1 MHKNY
6 TTFSTD
12 EFASYG
18 MGNVLSSLQ
27 PQGRLEEEGHSGLV
41 QEHTQEQNPQPEQYE
56 NVKTLKEELNTST
69 LSDSSD
75 ETKLGEDTGLA
86 EQRSWIDLGYVPPRK
101 EVECEGL
108 AVLDP
113 ENYDGFKDL
122 DVNMARLHFQ
132 HELPPDYR
140 IVERIGHGA
149 FGCCF
154 LVEKQTDLLRLDKR
168 HVVLKVV
175 HGMFQ
180 PRRPV
185 IFYKSCSLYTIMI
198 SFKAVPLILEN
209 LKFIVGMLKYLHTKH
224 EEVHGDLNPG
234 NMMYFF
240 REISRASWSED
251 RIRWGSTLE
260 REKRWPQAIQIHAL
274 HDFLDYWFPM
284 EDEIIACIIDA
295 DMGGKIGEAKIVVN
309 HQHHDPRNATWQ
321 ISDDLIGLMNWI
333 VIKTGYKMRTHATRG
348 IEYDLS
354 FKSLKNLHSRIIK
367 LYRNLSNEYIFY
379 SNEWT
384 VSAPVEPFTLKL
396 TPGKC
401 YLDELLKGKFLH
413 FESFKGSYSF
423 ASSTDTVTSCV
434 KLEFLEVMQAVP
446 VKLEDLVHVFSTI
459 ASGKRKYRATLNT
472 ALNLLT
478 SPNLHGGAVF
488 VIVDKEHK
496 NDLQLLSL
504 DNDCLNNLCQIKAN
518 RANTPFFP
526 HLLHAFCTP
535 NTSDRWEQSL
545 LEDLAAN
552 SGDSSLKT
560 LPEFAAL
567 KMQPK
572 DGAFVLSHSGTVLA
586 AAAQLKFL
594 PQHYQ
599 LCKADG
605 KRFGTRHAAA
615 LATAEWMRLKHVDG
629 IVFVRSEAGEVQIM
643 LPHGQTLSEQ
653 QEYPWVTE
661 DGQKLPQVL
670 CIEDK
675 KKNKSKFQ
683 LNLLHFCQK

>member
-1 MHKNY
+1 
-6 TTFSTD
+6 
-12 EFASYG
+12 
-18 MGNVLSSLQ
+18 MGNLLSKRSKEYSLQ
-27 PQGRLEEEGHSGLV
+27 PQGRLEEEGHSLYSRLL
-41 QEHTQEQNPQPEQYE
+41 QEHTQEQNPQPDLVEKQELQEEQYE
-56 NVKTLKEELNTST
+56 NVKDLKEELNTST
-69 LSDSSD
+69 SDSSDSSD
-75 ETKLGEDTGLA
+75 ERKHREDTGLA
-86 EQRSWIDLGYVPPRK
+86 EKKSWIDLGYVPPNR
-101 EVECEGL
+101 EVESEGL
-108 AVLDP
+108 AILDP
-113 ENYDGFKDL
+113 ENYNGFKDL

-132 HELPPDYR
+132 HELPPEYR

-154 LVEKQTDLLRLDKR
+154 LVEKQTELLPYAHNG

-175 HGMFQ
+175 RGMFQ

-198 SFKAVPLILEN
+198 SFKAKPLVLEN
-209 LKFIVGMLKYLHTKH
+209 LEFIVGMLKYLHTEH
-224 EEVHGDLNPG
+224 EEVRGDLNPS
-234 NMMYFF
+234 NMMYFC
-240 REISRASWSED
+240 RDISRKMWSEA
-251 RIRWGSTLE
+251 RRFYTSE
-260 REKRWPQAIQIHAL
+260 QVKKWPDAIQIHAL
-274 HDFLDYWFPM
+274 YDFLDHWFPM
-284 EDEIIACIIDA
+284 EDEQISCIIDA
-295 DMGGKIGEAKIVVN
+295 DIGGKIGEAKIIVN
-309 HQHHDPRNATWQ
+309 HQHHDPCNATRQ
-321 ISDDLIGLMNWI
+321 ISDDLIGLINWI
-333 VIKTGYKMRTHATRG
+333 VIKTGHKMRSHATRG
-348 IEYDLS
+348 IEYEISLE
-354 FKSLKNLHSRIIK
+354 SLKDLHSHIIN
-367 LYRNLSNEYIFY
+367 LYRNLSNYFFFRY
-379 SNEWT
+379 LF
-384 VSAPVEPFTLKL
+384 APEEPFALKL

-401 YLDELLKGKFLH
+401 YLDELLKGKFLL
-413 FESFKGSYSF
+413 FESFKGSYSL
-423 ASSTDTVTSCV
+423 ASSTDKVTSCV
-434 KLEFLEVMQAVP
+434 RLEFLEVMQAVP
-446 VKLEDLVHVFSTI
+446 VKLKDLGHVFSMI
-459 ASGKRKYRATLNT
+459 ASGKEKYRATLNT

-478 SPNLHGGAVF
+478 SPNLQGGAVF

-545 LEDLAAN
+545 LEDLVAN

-560 LPEFAAL
+560 LPELAAL

-599 LCKADG
+599 LCKTDG
-605 KRFGTRHAAA
+605 KRYGTCHAAA

-675 KKNKSKFQ
+675 TKN
-683 LNLLHFCQK
+683 

>member
-1 MHKNY
+1 
-6 TTFSTD
+6 
-12 EFASYG
+12 
-18 MGNVLSSLQ
+18 MGNLLSNGSKDSLQ
-27 PQGRLEEEGHSGLV
+27 PQGSLEEEGHSRLL
-41 QEHTQEQNPQPEQYE
+41 QEHTQEQNPQPDLVEKQELYYEEEQYE
-56 NVKTLKEELNTST
+56 DVENLKEELNTST
-69 LSDSSD
+69 SDSSDSSD
-75 ETKLGEDTGLA
+75 ERKHIEDTGLA
-86 EQRSWIDLGYVPPRK
+86 EKKSWIDLGYVTPPK
-101 EVECEGL
+101 EVECESL
-108 AVLDP
+108 AILDA

-154 LVEKQTDLLRLDKR
+154 LVEKQTELLPRLDNR

-175 HGMFQ
+175 RGMFQ

-185 IFYKSCSLYTIMI
+185 LFYKSCSLYTIMI

-209 LKFIVGMLKYLHTKH
+209 LKFIIGMLKYLHTKH

-234 NMMYFF
+234 NMMYFW
-240 REISRASWSED
+240 RDLSRQMWSWD
-251 RIRWGSTLE
+251 RAVKKDFLE
-260 REKRWPQAIQIHAL
+260 TVKRYPRAIQIHAL
-274 HDFLDYWFPM
+274 HDFLAHWFAM
-284 EDEIIACIIDA
+284 EDERIDI
-295 DMGGKIGEAKIVVN
+295 GGKIGEAKIVVN
-309 HQHHDPRNATWQ
+309 HRHHDPRNATWQ

-333 VIKTGYKMRTHATRG
+333 VIKTGYKMRSHATRG
-348 IEYDLS
+348 IEYEISLESLKDLHLHIIELYRDLS
-354 FKSLKNLHSRIIK
+354 NK
-367 LYRNLSNEYIFY
+367 YIF
-379 SNEWT
+379 SCLR
-384 VSAPVEPFTLKL
+384 APEEPFSFKL

-413 FESFKGSYSF
+413 FESFKGSYSL
-423 ASSTDTVTSCV
+423 ASSTDIVTSCV

-446 VKLEDLVHVFSTI
+446 VKLEDLGHVFSMI
-459 ASGKRKYRATLNT
+459 ASGKEKYCATLNT

-478 SPNLHGGAVF
+478 SPNLHGGAMF

-504 DNDCLNNLCQIKAN
+504 DNDCLHKLCQIKAK

-560 LPEFAAL
+560 LPELAAL

-605 KRFGTRHAAA
+605 KCFGTRHAAA

-643 LPHGQTLSEQ
+643 LPHGQTYLSEQ

-675 KKNKSKFQ
+675 KKN
-683 LNLLHFCQK
+683 

>member
-1 MHKNY
+1 
-6 TTFSTD
+6 
-12 EFASYG
+12 
-18 MGNVLSSLQ
+18 MGNLLSKGSKGSLQ
-27 PQGRLEEEGHSGLV
+27 PQGRLEEEGQSRLL
-41 QEHTQEQNPQPEQYE
+41 QEHKQGQNPQPDLVEKQELQEEQYE
-56 NVKTLKEELNTST
+56 NVEDLKEELNTST
-69 LSDSSD
+69 SDSPDSSE
-75 ETKLGEDTGLA
+75 ETKHREDTGLA
-86 EQRSWIDLGYVPPRK
+86 EKKSWIDLGYVKPPR
-101 EVECEGL
+101 EVESESL
-108 AVLDP
+108 AILDP

-154 LVEKQTDLLRLDKR
+154 LVEKQTELLPCTDNR

-185 IFYKSCSLYTIMI
+185 IFYKTCSLYTIMI

-234 NMMYFF
+234 NMMYFI
-240 REISRASWSED
+240 RDVSRDWWFQYRFFFLRGD
-251 RIRWGSTLE
+251 KIKCLE
-260 REKRWPQAIQIHAL
+260 EAKEWPQAIQIHAL
-274 HDFLDYWFPM
+274 HDFLDHWFPM
-284 EDEIIACIIDA
+284 EDEQIACIIDA

-321 ISDDLIGLMNWI
+321 ISDDLIGLINWI
-333 VIKTGYKMRTHATRG
+333 IIKTGYKMRSHATRG
-348 IEYDLS
+348 IEYEVSLE
-354 FKSLKNLHSRIIK
+354 SLKDLHSHIIN
-367 LYRNLSNEYIFY
+367 LYRNLNNYFFFRFLF
-379 SNEWT
+379 
-384 VSAPVEPFTLKL
+384 APEEPFALKL

-401 YLDELLKGKFLH
+401 YLDELLKGKFLL
-413 FESFKGSYSF
+413 FESFKGSYSL
-423 ASSTDTVTSCV
+423 ASSTDKVTSCV
-434 KLEFLEVMQAVP
+434 RLEFLEVMQAVP
-446 VKLEDLVHVFSTI
+446 VKLEDLGHVFSMI
-459 ASGKRKYRATLNT
+459 ASGKEKYRATLNT

-504 DNDCLNNLCQIKAN
+504 DNDCLHQLCQKKAN

-560 LPEFAAL
+560 LPELAAL

-586 AAAQLKFL
+586 AAVQLKFL

-629 IVFVRSEAGEVQIM
+629 IVFVRSEEGEVQIM

-661 DGQKLPQVL
+661 DDQKLPQVL

-675 KKNKSKFQ
+675 KKN
-683 LNLLHFCQK
+683 

>member
-1 MHKNY
+1 
-6 TTFSTD
+6 
-12 EFASYG
+12 
-18 MGNVLSSLQ
+18 MGNLLSKGSKDSLQ
-27 PQGRLEEEGHSGLV
+27 PQGWLEEEGYSRLL
-41 QEHTQEQNPQPEQYE
+41 QEHTQVQNPQPDLVEKQELQEEQYE
-56 NVKTLKEELNTST
+56 NVEDLKEELNTST
-69 LSDSSD
+69 SDSSDSSD
-75 ETKLGEDTGLA
+75 ERKHREDTGLT
-86 EQRSWIDLGYVPPRK
+86 EKKSWIDLGYVNPAR
-101 EVECEGL
+101 EVESESL
-108 AVLDP
+108 AILDL

-132 HELPPDYR
+132 HELPTDYR

-154 LVEKQTDLLRLDKR
+154 LVEKQTELLPCTDNR

-234 NMMYFF
+234 NMMYFWKDM
-240 REISRASWSED
+240 SRHTWSWD
-251 RIRWGSTLE
+251 RAVRKDFLKKI
-260 REKRWPQAIQIHAL
+260 KRYSQAIRIHVL
-274 HDFLDYWFPM
+274 YDFLDHWFPM
-284 EDEIIACIIDA
+284 EDEKIACIIDA

-321 ISDDLIGLMNWI
+321 ISDDLIGLINWI
-333 VIKTGYKMRTHATRG
+333 VIKTGYKMRSHATRG
-348 IEYDLS
+348 IEYDISLE
-354 FKSLKNLHSRIIK
+354 SLKDLHSHIIE
-367 LYRNLSNEYIFY
+367 LYRHLSNEYIFGY
-379 SNEWT
+379 IQ
-384 VSAPVEPFTLKL
+384 APRQPFELKL

-413 FESFKGSYSF
+413 FESFKGSYSL
-423 ASSTDTVTSCV
+423 ASSTDKVTSCV
-434 KLEFLEVMQAVP
+434 KLEFLEVMKAVP
-446 VKLEDLVHVFSTI
+446 VKLEDLGKVFSTI
-459 ASGKRKYRATLNT
+459 ASGKEKYRTTLNT

-504 DNDCLNNLCQIKAN
+504 DNDCLTNLCQIKAN

-675 KKNKSKFQ
+675 KKN
-683 LNLLHFCQK
+683 

>member
-1 MHKNY
+1 
-6 TTFSTD
+6 
-12 EFASYG
+12 
-18 MGNVLSSLQ
+18 MGNLLSKGSKGSLQ
-27 PQGRLEEEGHSGLV
+27 PQGRLEEEGQSRLL
-41 QEHTQEQNPQPEQYE
+41 QEHKQGQNPQPDLVEKQELQEEQYE
-56 NVKTLKEELNTST
+56 NVEDLKEELNAST
-69 LSDSSD
+69 SDSPDSS
-75 ETKLGEDTGLA
+75 EERKHREDTGLA
-86 EQRSWIDLGYVPPRK
+86 EKKSWIDLGYVEPPR
-101 EVECEGL
+101 EVESESL
-108 AVLDP
+108 AILDP

-154 LVEKQTDLLRLDKR
+154 LVEKQTELLPCTDNR

-185 IFYKSCSLYTIMI
+185 IFYKTCSLYTIMI

-234 NMMYFF
+234 NMMYFI
-240 REISRASWSED
+240 RDVSRDWCLKYRRFVLRGD
-251 RIRWGSTLE
+251 KNKCLE
-260 REKRWPQAIQIHAL
+260 EAKEWPQAIQIHAL
-274 HDFLDYWFPM
+274 YDFLDHWFPM
-284 EDEIIACIIDA
+284 EDEQIACIIDA
-295 DMGGKIGEAKIVVN
+295 DIGGKIGEAKIVVN

-321 ISDDLIGLMNWI
+321 ISDDLIGLVNWI
-333 VIKTGYKMRTHATRG
+333 VIKTGYKMRSHATRG
-348 IEYDLS
+348 IEYEISLE
-354 FKSLKNLHSRIIK
+354 SLKDLHSHIIN
-367 LYRNLSNEYIFY
+367 LYRNLSNYFFFRY
-379 SNEWT
+379 LF
-384 VSAPVEPFTLKL
+384 APEEPFELKL

-401 YLDELLKGKFLH
+401 YLDELLKGKFLL
-413 FESFKGSYSF
+413 FESFKGSYSL
-423 ASSTDTVTSCV
+423 ASSTDKVTSCV

-446 VKLEDLVHVFSTI
+446 VKLEDLGHVFSVI
-459 ASGKRKYRATLNT
+459 ASGKEKYCATLNT

-504 DNDCLNNLCQIKAN
+504 DNDCLHKLCQIKAN

-586 AAAQLKFL
+586 AAVQLKFL

-629 IVFVRSEAGEVQIM
+629 IVFVRSEEGEVQIM

-675 KKNKSKFQ
+675 KKN
-683 LNLLHFCQK
+683 

>member
-1 MHKNY
+1 
-6 TTFSTD
+6 
-12 EFASYG
+12 
-18 MGNVLSSLQ
+18 MGNLLSKGSKGSLQ
-27 PQGRLEEEGHSGLV
+27 PQGRLEEEGQSRLL
-41 QEHTQEQNPQPEQYE
+41 QEHKQEQNPQPDLVEKQELQDQEEQYE
-56 NVKTLKEELNTST
+56 NVKDLKEELNTST
-69 LSDSSD
+69 SDSPDSS
-75 ETKLGEDTGLA
+75 EERKHREDTGLA
-86 EQRSWIDLGYVPPRK
+86 EKKSWIDLGYVKPPR
-101 EVECEGL
+101 EVESESL
-108 AVLDP
+108 AILDP

-154 LVEKQTDLLRLDKR
+154 LVEKQTELLPCTDNR

-209 LKFIVGMLKYLHTKH
+209 LKFIVGMLKYLHTRH

-234 NMMYFF
+234 NMMYFV
-240 REISRASWSED
+240 REISRKWWLNYRGYD
-251 RIRWGSTLE
+251 IRVLDDNYWLE
-260 REKRWPQAIQIHAL
+260 RAKKWPQAIQVHAL
-274 HDFLDYWFPM
+274 HDFLAHWFAM
-284 EDEIIACIIDA
+284 EDEQIACIIDA
-295 DMGGKIGEAKIVVN
+295 DIGGKIGEAKIVVN

-333 VIKTGYKMRTHATRG
+333 VIKTGYKMRSHATRG
-348 IEYDLS
+348 IEYEISLESLKDLHLHIIELYRDLS
-354 FKSLKNLHSRIIK
+354 KK
-367 LYRNLSNEYIFY
+367 YIFSY
-379 SNEWT
+379 LRATE
-384 VSAPVEPFTLKL
+384 EPFSFKL

-413 FESFKGSYSF
+413 FESFKGSYSL
-423 ASSTDTVTSCV
+423 ASSTDKVTSCV

-446 VKLEDLVHVFSTI
+446 VKLEDLGHVFSMI
-459 ASGKRKYRATLNT
+459 ASGKEKYRATLNT

-488 VIVDKEHK
+488 VIADKGHK

-504 DNDCLNNLCQIKAN
+504 DNDCLHKLCQIKAN

-560 LPEFAAL
+560 LPELAAL

-586 AAAQLKFL
+586 AAVQLKFL

-629 IVFVRSEAGEVQIM
+629 IVFVRSEEGEVQIM

-675 KKNKSKFQ
+675 KKN
-683 LNLLHFCQK
+683 

>member
-1 MHKNY
+1 M
-6 TTFSTD
+6 
-12 EFASYG
+12 A
-18 MGNVLSSLQ
+18 
-27 PQGRLEEEGHSGLV
+27 
-41 QEHTQEQNPQPEQYE
+41 
-56 NVKTLKEELNTST
+56 
-69 LSDSSD
+69 
-75 ETKLGEDTGLA
+75 
-86 EQRSWIDLGYVPPRK
+86 I
-101 EVECEGL
+101 
-108 AVLDP
+108 LDA

-140 IVERIGHGA
+140 IVERLGHGA

-154 LVEKQTDLLRLDKR
+154 LVEKQTELLPSLDNR

-175 HGMFQ
+175 RGMFQ

-209 LKFIVGMLKYLHTKH
+209 LKFIIGMLKYLHTKH

-234 NMMYFF
+234 NMMYFW
-240 REISRASWSED
+240 RDMSRQMWSWD
-251 RIRWGSTLE
+251 RDVKKDFLE
-260 REKRWPQAIQIHAL
+260 TVKRYPQAIQIHAL
-274 HDFLDYWFPM
+274 FDFLAHWFAM
-284 EDEIIACIIDA
+284 EDEVIACIIDA
-295 DMGGKIGEAKIVVN
+295 DIGGKIGEAKTVVN

-333 VIKTGYKMRTHATRG
+333 VIKTGYKMRSHATRG
-348 IEYDLS
+348 IEYEISLESLKDLHLHIIELYRDLS
-354 FKSLKNLHSRIIK
+354 NK
-367 LYRNLSNEYIFY
+367 YIFSY
-379 SNEWT
+379 LI
-384 VSAPVEPFTLKL
+384 APEEPFSFKL

-413 FESFKGSYSF
+413 FESFKGSYSL
-423 ASSTDTVTSCV
+423 ASSTDIVTSCV

-446 VKLEDLVHVFSTI
+446 VKLEDLGHVFSMI
-459 ASGKRKYRATLNT
+459 ASGKEKYRASLNT

-478 SPNLHGGAVF
+478 SPNLHSGAMF
-488 VIVDKEHK
+488 VIVDKAHK

-504 DNDCLNNLCQIKAN
+504 DNDCLHKLCQIKAN
-518 RANTPFFP
+518 RVHNPFFP

-560 LPEFAAL
+560 LPELAAL

-605 KRFGTRHAAA
+605 ERFGTRHAAA
-615 LATAEWMRLKHVDG
+615 LATAEWMRLKHIDG

-643 LPHGQTLSEQ
+643 LPYGQTYLSER

-675 KKNKSKFQ
+675 KKN
-683 LNLLHFCQK
+683 

>member
-1 MHKNY
+1 
-6 TTFSTD
+6 
-12 EFASYG
+12 
-18 MGNVLSSLQ
+18 MGNVLSNLQ
-27 PQGRLEEEGHSGLV
+27 TQRGARRRRAHTGLL
-41 QEHTQEQNPQPEQYE
+41 QEHKQEQNPQSDLVEKRDQQEEQYE
-56 NVKTLKEELNTST
+56 TVKNLKEKLNTST
-69 LSDSSD
+69 SDSSD
-75 ETKLGEDTGLA
+75 ERKCREDTGLA
-86 EQRSWIDLGYVPPRK
+86 EQKSWIDLGYVPPRK

-108 AVLDP
+108 AILDP

-234 NMMYFF
+234 NMMYFY

-251 RIRWGSTLE
+251 RARWGSTLE
-260 REKRWPQAIQIHAL
+260 KEKRWPQAIQIHAL
-274 HDFLDYWFPM
+274 HDFVADWFPM
-284 EDEIIACIIDA
+284 EDEQIACIIDA

-333 VIKTGYKMRTHATRG
+333 VIKTGYKMRIHATRG
-348 IEYDLS
+348 IEYDIS
-354 FKSLKNLHSRIIK
+354 FTSLKNLHSHIIK
-367 LYRNLSNEYIFY
+367 LYRGLSNEYIFY
-379 SNEWT
+379 SELWT
-384 VSAPVEPFTLKL
+384 VSARVEPFTLKL

-413 FESFKGSYSF
+413 FESFKGSYSL
-423 ASSTDTVTSCV
+423 ASSTDIVTSCV
-434 KLEFLEVMQAVP
+434 KLEFLEVIQAVP
-446 VKLEDLVHVFSTI
+446 VKLEDLGHVFSTI
-459 ASGKRKYRATLNT
+459 ASGKQEYRTTLNT

-478 SPNLHGGAVF
+478 SPNLHGGAVI
-488 VIVDKEHK
+488 VIVDKEYK

-504 DNDCLNNLCQIKAN
+504 DNDCLHKLCQIKAN

-535 NTSDRWEQSL
+535 NKSDRWEQSL

-552 SGDSSLKT
+552 SGDSSLKK

-599 LCKADG
+599 LCKTDG

-629 IVFVRSEAGEVQIM
+629 IVFVRSEVGEVQIM

-683 LNLLHFCQK
+683 LNLLHFCRK

>member
-1 MHKNY
+1 
-6 TTFSTD
+6 
-12 EFASYG
+12 
-18 MGNVLSSLQ
+18 
-27 PQGRLEEEGHSGLV
+27 
-41 QEHTQEQNPQPEQYE
+41 
-56 NVKTLKEELNTST
+56 
-69 LSDSSD
+69 
-75 ETKLGEDTGLA
+75 
-86 EQRSWIDLGYVPPRK
+86 
-101 EVECEGL
+101 
-108 AVLDP
+108 
-113 ENYDGFKDL
+113 
-122 DVNMARLHFQ
+122 
-132 HELPPDYR
+132 
-140 IVERIGHGA
+140 
-149 FGCCF
+149 
-154 LVEKQTDLLRLDKR
+154 
-168 HVVLKVV
+168 
-175 HGMFQ
+175 
-180 PRRPV
+180 
-185 IFYKSCSLYTIMI
+185 
-198 SFKAVPLILEN
+198 
-209 LKFIVGMLKYLHTKH
+209 
-224 EEVHGDLNPG
+224 
-234 NMMYFF
+234 MMYFV
-240 REISRASWSED
+240 RDISRKWWLNY
-251 RIRWGSTLE
+251 RGYGIRVLDDNYWLE
-260 REKRWPQAIQIHAL
+260 RAKKWPQAIQVHAL
-274 HDFLDYWFPM
+274 HDFLAHWFAM
-284 EDEIIACIIDA
+284 EDEQIACIIDA
-295 DMGGKIGEAKIVVN
+295 DIGGKIGEAKIVVN

-321 ISDDLIGLMNWI
+321 ISDDLIGLINWI
-333 VIKTGYKMRTHATRG
+333 VIKTGYKMRSHATRG
-348 IEYDLS
+348 IEYDISLE
-354 FKSLKNLHSRIIK
+354 SLKDLHSHIIE
-367 LYRNLSNEYIFY
+367 LYRHLSNEYIFGY
-379 SNEWT
+379 IQ
-384 VSAPVEPFTLKL
+384 APRQPFELKL

-413 FESFKGSYSF
+413 FESFKGSYSL
-423 ASSTDTVTSCV
+423 ASSTDKVTSCV
-434 KLEFLEVMQAVP
+434 KLEFLEVMKAVP
-446 VKLEDLVHVFSTI
+446 VKLEDLGKVFSTI
-459 ASGKRKYRATLNT
+459 ASGKEKYRTTLNT

-504 DNDCLNNLCQIKAN
+504 DNDCLTNLCQIKAN

-643 LPHGQTLSEQ
+643 LPHGQTLSKQ

-670 CIEDK
+670 CIEEK
-675 KKNKSKFQ
+675 KKKKRKF
-683 LNLLHFCQK
+683 

>member
-1 MHKNY
+1 
-6 TTFSTD
+6 
-12 EFASYG
+12 
-18 MGNVLSSLQ
+18 MGNLLSKGSKGSLQ
-27 PQGRLEEEGHSGLV
+27 PQGRLEEEGQSRLL
-41 QEHTQEQNPQPEQYE
+41 QEHKQEQNPQPDLVEKQELQDQEEQYE
-56 NVKTLKEELNTST
+56 NVKDLKEELNTST
-69 LSDSSD
+69 SDSPDSS
-75 ETKLGEDTGLA
+75 EERKHREDTGLA
-86 EQRSWIDLGYVPPRK
+86 EKKSWIDLGYVKPPR
-101 EVECEGL
+101 EVESESL
-108 AVLDP
+108 AILDP

-154 LVEKQTDLLRLDKR
+154 LVEKQTELLPCTDNR

-185 IFYKSCSLYTIMI
+185 IFYKTCSLYTIMI

-234 NMMYFF
+234 NMMYFI
-240 REISRASWSED
+240 RDVSRDWWFEYRFFFLRGD
-251 RIRWGSTLE
+251 KIKCLE
-260 REKRWPQAIQIHAL
+260 EAKEWPQAIQIHAL
-274 HDFLDYWFPM
+274 HDFLDHWFPM
-284 EDEIIACIIDA
+284 QDEQIACIIDA

-321 ISDDLIGLMNWI
+321 ISDDFIGLINWI
-333 VIKTGYKMRTHATRG
+333 IIKTGYKMRSHATRG
-348 IEYDLS
+348 IEYEVSLE
-354 FKSLKNLHSRIIK
+354 SLKDLHSHIIN
-367 LYRNLSNEYIFY
+367 LYRNLNNYFFFRY
-379 SNEWT
+379 LF
-384 VSAPVEPFTLKL
+384 APEEPFALKL

-401 YLDELLKGKFLH
+401 YLDELLKGKFLL
-413 FESFKGSYSF
+413 FESFKGSYSL
-423 ASSTDTVTSCV
+423 ASSTDKVTSCV

-446 VKLEDLVHVFSTI
+446 VKLEDLGHVFSMI
-459 ASGKRKYRATLNT
+459 ASGKEKYRATLNT

-504 DNDCLNNLCQIKAN
+504 DNDCLLKLCQIKAN
-518 RANTPFFP
+518 RTNTPFFP
-526 HLLHAFCTP
+526 NLLHAFCTP

-560 LPEFAAL
+560 LPELAAL

-586 AAAQLKFL
+586 AAVQLKFL

-605 KRFGTRHAAA
+605 KHFGTRHAAA

-675 KKNKSKFQ
+675 KKN
-683 LNLLHFCQK
+683 

>member
-1 MHKNY
+1 
-6 TTFSTD
+6 
-12 EFASYG
+12 
-18 MGNVLSSLQ
+18 MGNLLSKGSKGSLQ
-27 PQGRLEEEGHSGLV
+27 PQGRLEEEGQSRLL
-41 QEHTQEQNPQPEQYE
+41 QEHKQEQNPQPDLVEKQELQDQEAQYE
-56 NVKTLKEELNTST
+56 NVKDLKEELNTST
-69 LSDSSD
+69 SDSPDSS
-75 ETKLGEDTGLA
+75 EERKHREDTGLA
-86 EQRSWIDLGYVPPRK
+86 EKKSWIDLGYVKPPR
-101 EVECEGL
+101 EVESESL
-108 AVLDP
+108 AILDP

-154 LVEKQTDLLRLDKR
+154 LVEKQTELLPCTDNR

-185 IFYKSCSLYTIMI
+185 IFYKTCSLYTIMI

-234 NMMYFF
+234 NMMYFI
-240 REISRASWSED
+240 RDVSRDWWFEYRFFFLRGD
-251 RIRWGSTLE
+251 KIKCLE
-260 REKRWPQAIQIHAL
+260 EAKEWPQAIQIHAL
-274 HDFLDYWFPM
+274 HDFLDHWFPM
-284 EDEIIACIIDA
+284 EDEQIACIIDA
-295 DMGGKIGEAKIVVN
+295 DLGGKIGEAKIVVN

-321 ISDDLIGLMNWI
+321 ISDDLIGLINWI
-333 VIKTGYKMRTHATRG
+333 IIKTGYKMRSHATRG
-348 IEYDLS
+348 IEYEVSLE
-354 FKSLKNLHSRIIK
+354 SLKDLHSHVIN
-367 LYRNLSNEYIFY
+367 LYRNLNNYFFFRY
-379 SNEWT
+379 LF
-384 VSAPVEPFTLKL
+384 APEEPFALKL

-401 YLDELLKGKFLH
+401 YLDELLKGKFLL
-413 FESFKGSYSF
+413 FESFKGSYSL
-423 ASSTDTVTSCV
+423 ASSTDKVTSCV

-446 VKLEDLVHVFSTI
+446 VKLEDLGHVFSMI
-459 ASGKRKYRATLNT
+459 ASGKEKYRATLNT

-504 DNDCLNNLCQIKAN
+504 DNDCLLKLCQIKAN
-518 RANTPFFP
+518 RTNTPFFP
-526 HLLHAFCTP
+526 NLLHAFCTP

-560 LPEFAAL
+560 LPELAAL

-586 AAAQLKFL
+586 AAVQLKFL

-605 KRFGTRHAAA
+605 KHFGTRHAAA

-675 KKNKSKFQ
+675 KKN
-683 LNLLHFCQK
+683 

>member
-1 MHKNY
+1 
-6 TTFSTD
+6 
-12 EFASYG
+12 
-18 MGNVLSSLQ
+18 MGNLLSKGSKGSLQ
-27 PQGRLEEEGHSGLV
+27 PQERLEEEGQSRLL
-41 QEHTQEQNPQPEQYE
+41 QEHKQEQNPQPDLVEKQELQDQEEQYE
-56 NVKTLKEELNTST
+56 NVKDLKEELNTST
-69 LSDSSD
+69 SDSPDSS
-75 ETKLGEDTGLA
+75 EERKHREDTGLA
-86 EQRSWIDLGYVPPRK
+86 EKKSWIDLGYVKPPR
-101 EVECEGL
+101 EVESESL
-108 AVLDP
+108 AILDP

-154 LVEKQTDLLRLDKR
+154 LVEKQTELLPCTDNR

-185 IFYKSCSLYTIMI
+185 IFYKTCSLYTIMI

-234 NMMYFF
+234 NTMYFI
-240 REISRASWSED
+240 RDVSRDWWFEYRFFFLRGD
-251 RIRWGSTLE
+251 KIKCLE
-260 REKRWPQAIQIHAL
+260 EAKEWPQAIQIHAL
-274 HDFLDYWFPM
+274 HDFLDHWFPM
-284 EDEIIACIIDA
+284 EDEQIACIIDA
-295 DMGGKIGEAKIVVN
+295 DLGGKIGEAKIVVN

-321 ISDDLIGLMNWI
+321 ISDDLIGLINWI
-333 VIKTGYKMRTHATRG
+333 IIKTGYKMRSHATRG
-348 IEYDLS
+348 IEYEVSLE
-354 FKSLKNLHSRIIK
+354 SLKDLHSHVIN
-367 LYRNLSNEYIFY
+367 LYRNLNNYFFFRY
-379 SNEWT
+379 LF
-384 VSAPVEPFTLKL
+384 APEEPFALKL

-401 YLDELLKGKFLH
+401 YLDELLKGKFLL
-413 FESFKGSYSF
+413 FESFKGSYSL
-423 ASSTDTVTSCV
+423 ASSTDKVTSCV

-446 VKLEDLVHVFSTI
+446 VKLEDLGHVFSMI
-459 ASGKRKYRATLNT
+459 ASGKEKYRATLNT

-504 DNDCLNNLCQIKAN
+504 DNDCLLKLCQIKAN
-518 RANTPFFP
+518 RTNTPFFP
-526 HLLHAFCTP
+526 NLLHAFCTP

-560 LPEFAAL
+560 LPELAAL

-586 AAAQLKFL
+586 AAVQLKFL

-605 KRFGTRHAAA
+605 KHFGTRHAAA

-675 KKNKSKFQ
+675 KKN
-683 LNLLHFCQK
+683 

>member
-1 MHKNY
+1 
-6 TTFSTD
+6 
-12 EFASYG
+12 
-18 MGNVLSSLQ
+18 MGILLSKGSKDTLQ
-27 PQGRLEEEGHSGLV
+27 PQGRLEEEGHGRLL
-41 QEHTQEQNPQPEQYE
+41 QEHQQEQNPQPDLVQKQELQEKQYE
-56 NVKTLKEELNTST
+56 KVDDLKEELNTST
-69 LSDSSD
+69 SDSPDSS
-75 ETKLGEDTGLA
+75 EERKHREDTGLA
-86 EQRSWIDLGYVPPRK
+86 EKKSWIDLGYVEPPR
-101 EVECEGL
+101 EVESESL
-108 AVLDP
+108 AILDP

-154 LVEKQTDLLRLDKR
+154 LVEKQTELLPCTDNR

-185 IFYKSCSLYTIMI
+185 IFYKTCSLYTIMI

-234 NMMYFF
+234 NMMYFI
-240 REISRASWSED
+240 RDVSRDWCLKYRRFVLRGD
-251 RIRWGSTLE
+251 KNKCLE
-260 REKRWPQAIQIHAL
+260 EAKEWPQAIQIHAL
-274 HDFLDYWFPM
+274 YDFLDHWFPM
-284 EDEIIACIIDA
+284 EDEQIACIIDA
-295 DMGGKIGEAKIVVN
+295 DIGGKIGEAKIVVN

-321 ISDDLIGLMNWI
+321 ISDDLIGLINWI
-333 VIKTGYKMRTHATRG
+333 IIKTGYKMRSHATRG
-348 IEYDLS
+348 IEYEVSLE
-354 FKSLKNLHSRIIK
+354 SLKDLHSHIIN
-367 LYRNLSNEYIFY
+367 LYRNLNNYFFFRY
-379 SNEWT
+379 LF
-384 VSAPVEPFTLKL
+384 APEEPFALKL

-401 YLDELLKGKFLH
+401 YLDELLKGKFLL
-413 FESFKGSYSF
+413 FESFKGSYSL
-423 ASSTDTVTSCV
+423 ASSTDKVTSCV
-434 KLEFLEVMQAVP
+434 RLEFLEVMQAVP
-446 VKLEDLVHVFSTI
+446 VKLEDLGHVFSMI
-459 ASGKRKYRATLNT
+459 ASGKEKYRATLNT

-504 DNDCLNNLCQIKAN
+504 DNDCLHQLCQKKAN

-526 HLLHAFCTP
+526 HLLNAFCTP

-586 AAAQLKFL
+586 AAVQLKFL

-599 LCKADG
+599 LCKTDG
-605 KRFGTRHAAA
+605 KRYGTRHAAA
-615 LATAEWMRLKHVDG
+615 LATAEWMRLKHVNG
-629 IVFVRSEAGEVQIM
+629 TVFVRSEAGGVQIM

-675 KKNKSKFQ
+675 KKN
-683 LNLLHFCQK
+683 

>member
-1 MHKNY
+1 
-6 TTFSTD
+6 
-12 EFASYG
+12 
-18 MGNVLSSLQ
+18 MGNLLSKGSKGSLQ
-27 PQGRLEEEGHSGLV
+27 PQGRLEEEGQSRLL
-41 QEHTQEQNPQPEQYE
+41 QEHKQEQNPQPDLVEKRELQDQEEQYE
-56 NVKTLKEELNTST
+56 NVKDLKEELNTST
-69 LSDSSD
+69 SDSPDSS
-75 ETKLGEDTGLA
+75 EERKHREDTGLA
-86 EQRSWIDLGYVPPRK
+86 EKKSWIDLGYVKPPR
-101 EVECEGL
+101 EVESESL
-108 AVLDP
+108 AILDP

-154 LVEKQTDLLRLDKR
+154 LVEKQTELLPCTDNR

-209 LKFIVGMLKYLHTKH
+209 LKFIVGMLKYLHTRH

-234 NMMYFF
+234 NMMYFV
-240 REISRASWSED
+240 REISRKWWLNYRGYD
-251 RIRWGSTLE
+251 IRVLDDNYWLE
-260 REKRWPQAIQIHAL
+260 RAKKWPQAIQVHAL
-274 HDFLDYWFPM
+274 HDFLAHWFAM
-284 EDEIIACIIDA
+284 KDEQIACIIDA
-295 DMGGKIGEAKIVVN
+295 DIGGKIGEAKIVVN

-333 VIKTGYKMRTHATRG
+333 VIKTGYKMRSHATRG
-348 IEYDLS
+348 IEYEISLESLKDLHLHIIELYRDLS
-354 FKSLKNLHSRIIK
+354 KK
-367 LYRNLSNEYIFY
+367 YIFSY
-379 SNEWT
+379 LRATE
-384 VSAPVEPFTLKL
+384 EPFSFKL

-413 FESFKGSYSF
+413 FESFKGSYSL
-423 ASSTDTVTSCV
+423 ASSTDKVTSCV

-446 VKLEDLVHVFSTI
+446 VKLEDLGHVFSMI
-459 ASGKRKYRATLNT
+459 ASGKEKYRATLNT

-504 DNDCLNNLCQIKAN
+504 DNDCLLKLCQIKAN
-518 RANTPFFP
+518 RTNTPFFP
-526 HLLHAFCTP
+526 NLLHAFCTP

-560 LPEFAAL
+560 LPELAAL

-586 AAAQLKFL
+586 AAVQLKFL

-629 IVFVRSEAGEVQIM
+629 IVFVRSEEGEVQIM

-675 KKNKSKFQ
+675 KKN
-683 LNLLHFCQK
+683 

>member
-1 MHKNY
+1 
-6 TTFSTD
+6 
-12 EFASYG
+12 
-18 MGNVLSSLQ
+18 MGNLLSGRSKEYSLQ
-27 PQGRLEEEGHSGLV
+27 PQGRLEEEGHSLYSRLL
-41 QEHTQEQNPQPEQYE
+41 QEHTQEQNPQPDLVEKQELQEEQYE
-56 NVKTLKEELNTST
+56 NVKDLKEELNTST
-69 LSDSSD
+69 SDSSDSSD
-75 ETKLGEDTGLA
+75 ERKHRENTGLA
-86 EQRSWIDLGYVPPRK
+86 EKKSWIDLGYVPPNR
-101 EVECEGL
+101 EVESESL
-108 AVLDP
+108 AILDP
-113 ENYDGFKDL
+113 DNYNGFKDL

-140 IVERIGHGA
+140 IVEKIGHGA

-154 LVEKQTDLLRLDKR
+154 LVEKQTDLLPCTDNR

-185 IFYKSCSLYTIMI
+185 IFYKTCSLYTIMI

-224 EEVHGDLNPG
+224 EEVHGDLNPS
-234 NMMYFF
+234 NMMYFI
-240 REISRASWSED
+240 RDVSRKWWLKNRFTYCFTDDKFFSLVAVQ
-251 RIRWGSTLE
+251 LC
-260 REKRWPQAIQIHAL
+260 PQAIQIHAL
-274 HDFLDYWFPM
+274 YDFLDHWFPM
-284 EDEIIACIIDA
+284 EDEQIACIIDA
-295 DMGGKIGEAKIVVN
+295 DIGGKIGEAKIVVN

-321 ISDDLIGLMNWI
+321 ISDDLIGLINWI
-333 VIKTGYKMRTHATRG
+333 VIKTGYKIRIHATRG
-348 IEYDLS
+348 IEYYISLE
-354 FKSLKNLHSRIIK
+354 SLKDLHSHIIE
-367 LYRNLSNEYIFY
+367 LYRHLSDEYIPYFGY
-379 SNEWT
+379 IQ
-384 VSAPVEPFTLKL
+384 APREPFKLKL

-401 YLDELLKGKFLH
+401 YLDELLKGKFLQ
-413 FESFKGSYSF
+413 FESFKGSYSL
-423 ASSTDTVTSCV
+423 ASSTDKVTSCV
-434 KLEFLEVMQAVP
+434 KLEFLEVMKAVP
-446 VKLEDLVHVFSTI
+446 VKLEDLGHVFSTI
-459 ASGKRKYRATLNT
+459 ASGKEKYCTTLNT

-488 VIVDKEHK
+488 VIVEKEHK

-504 DNDCLNNLCQIKAN
+504 DNDCLHKLCQIKAK

-560 LPEFAAL
+560 LPELAAL

-605 KRFGTRHAAA
+605 KCFGTRHAAA

-643 LPHGQTLSEQ
+643 LPHGQTYLSEQ

-675 KKNKSKFQ
+675 KKN
-683 LNLLHFCQK
+683 

>member
-1 MHKNY
+1 
-6 TTFSTD
+6 
-12 EFASYG
+12 
-18 MGNVLSSLQ
+18 MGNLLSKGSKGSLQ
-27 PQGRLEEEGHSGLV
+27 PQGRLEEEGQSRLL
-41 QEHTQEQNPQPEQYE
+41 QEHKQEQNPQPDLVEKQELQDQEEQYE
-56 NVKTLKEELNTST
+56 NVKDLKEELNTST
-69 LSDSSD
+69 SDSPDSS
-75 ETKLGEDTGLA
+75 EERKHREDTGLA
-86 EQRSWIDLGYVPPRK
+86 EKKSWIDLGYVKPPR
-101 EVECEGL
+101 EVETGSL
-108 AVLDP
+108 AILDP

-154 LVEKQTDLLRLDKR
+154 LVEKQTELLPCTDNR

-185 IFYKSCSLYTIMI
+185 IFYKTCSLYTIMI

-234 NMMYFF
+234 NMMYFI
-240 REISRASWSED
+240 RDVSRDWWFEYRFFFLRGD
-251 RIRWGSTLE
+251 KIKCLE
-260 REKRWPQAIQIHAL
+260 EAKEWPQAIQIHAL
-274 HDFLDYWFPM
+274 HDFLDHWFPM
-284 EDEIIACIIDA
+284 EDEQIACIIDA

-321 ISDDLIGLMNWI
+321 ISDDLIGLINWI
-333 VIKTGYKMRTHATRG
+333 IIKTGYKMRSHATRG
-348 IEYDLS
+348 IEYEVSLE
-354 FKSLKNLHSRIIK
+354 SLKDLHSHIIN
-367 LYRNLSNEYIFY
+367 LYRNLNNYFFFRY
-379 SNEWT
+379 LF
-384 VSAPVEPFTLKL
+384 APEEPFALKL

-401 YLDELLKGKFLH
+401 YLDELLKGKFLL
-413 FESFKGSYSF
+413 FESFKGSYSL
-423 ASSTDTVTSCV
+423 ASSTDKVTSCV

-446 VKLEDLVHVFSTI
+446 VKLEDLGHVFSMI
-459 ASGKRKYRATLNT
+459 ASGKEKYRATLNT

-504 DNDCLNNLCQIKAN
+504 DNDCLLKLCQIKVN
-518 RANTPFFP
+518 RTNTPFFP
-526 HLLHAFCTP
+526 NLLHAFCTP

-560 LPEFAAL
+560 LPELAAL

-586 AAAQLKFL
+586 AAVQLKFL

-605 KRFGTRHAAA
+605 KHFGTRHAAA

-675 KKNKSKFQ
+675 KKN
-683 LNLLHFCQK
+683 

>member
-1 MHKNY
+1 
-6 TTFSTD
+6 
-12 EFASYG
+12 
-18 MGNVLSSLQ
+18 MGNLLSKGSKYNLQ
-27 PQGRLEEEGHSGLV
+27 PQGWLEEEGYSRLL
-41 QEHTQEQNPQPEQYE
+41 QEHTQVQNPQPDLVEKQELQEEQYE
-56 NVKTLKEELNTST
+56 NVEDLKEELNTST
-69 LSDSSD
+69 SDSSDSSD
-75 ETKLGEDTGLA
+75 ERKHREDTGLA
-86 EQRSWIDLGYVPPRK
+86 EKKSWIDLGYVRPSR
-101 EVECEGL
+101 EVESESL
-108 AVLDP
+108 AILDL

-154 LVEKQTDLLRLDKR
+154 LVEKQTELLPRTDNR

-175 HGMFQ
+175 HGMSQ
-180 PRRPV
+180 PRRSV

-209 LKFIVGMLKYLHTKH
+209 LKFIIGMLKYLHTKH

-234 NMMYFF
+234 NMMYFWKDM
-240 REISRASWSED
+240 SRRRWLWD
-251 RIRWGSTLE
+251 RAVRKDFLE
-260 REKRWPQAIQIHAL
+260 SIKRYSQAIRIHVSC
-274 HDFLDYWFPM
+274 DFMDHWFPM
-284 EDEIIACIIDA
+284 EYEKIACIIDA

-321 ISDDLIGLMNWI
+321 ISDDLIGLINWI
-333 VIKTGYKMRTHATRG
+333 VIKTGYKMRSHATRG
-348 IEYDLS
+348 IEYDISL
-354 FKSLKNLHSRIIK
+354 KSLKVLHSHIIE
-367 LYRNLSNEYIFY
+367 LYRHLSNEYIFRY
-379 SNEWT
+379 LQ
-384 VSAPVEPFTLKL
+384 APREPFTLKL

-413 FESFKGSYSF
+413 FESFKGSYSL
-423 ASSTDTVTSCV
+423 ASSTDKVTSCV
-434 KLEFLEVMQAVP
+434 RLEFLEVMQAVP
-446 VKLEDLVHVFSTI
+446 VKLEDLGHVFSMI
-459 ASGKRKYRATLNT
+459 ASGKEKYRATLNT

-504 DNDCLNNLCQIKAN
+504 DNDCLHQLCQKKAN

-526 HLLHAFCTP
+526 HLLNAFCTP

-629 IVFVRSEAGEVQIM
+629 IVFVRSEEGEVQIM

-675 KKNKSKFQ
+675 KKN
-683 LNLLHFCQK
+683 

>member
-1 MHKNY
+1 
-6 TTFSTD
+6 
-12 EFASYG
+12 
-18 MGNVLSSLQ
+18 MGNLLSKGSKGSLE
-27 PQGRLEEEGHSGLV
+27 PQGRLEEEGQSRLL
-41 QEHTQEQNPQPEQYE
+41 QEHKQGQNPQPDLVEKQELQEEQHE
-56 NVKTLKEELNTST
+56 NVEDLKEELNIST
-69 LSDSSD
+69 SDSPDSS
-75 ETKLGEDTGLA
+75 EERKHREDTGLA
-86 EQRSWIDLGYVPPRK
+86 EKKSWIDLGYVKPPR
-101 EVECEGL
+101 EVESESL
-108 AVLDP
+108 AILDP

-154 LVEKQTDLLRLDKR
+154 LVEKQTELLPCTDNR

-185 IFYKSCSLYTIMI
+185 IIYKTCSLYTIMI

-234 NMMYFF
+234 NMMYFI
-240 REISRASWSED
+240 RDVSRDWWFEYRFFFLGGDKIKCLGEAKE
-251 RIRWGSTLE
+251 
-260 REKRWPQAIQIHAL
+260 WPQAIQIHAL
-274 HDFLDYWFPM
+274 HDFLDHWFPM
-284 EDEIIACIIDA
+284 EDEQIACIIDA

-321 ISDDLIGLMNWI
+321 ISDDLIGLINWI
-333 VIKTGYKMRTHATRG
+333 IIKTGYKMRSHATRG
-348 IEYDLS
+348 IEYEVSLE
-354 FKSLKNLHSRIIK
+354 SLKDLHSHIIN
-367 LYRNLSNEYIFY
+367 LYRNLNNYFFFRY
-379 SNEWT
+379 LF
-384 VSAPVEPFTLKL
+384 APEEPFALKL

-401 YLDELLKGKFLH
+401 YLDELLKGKFLL
-413 FESFKGSYSF
+413 FESFKGSYSL
-423 ASSTDTVTSCV
+423 ASSTDKVTSCV
-434 KLEFLEVMQAVP
+434 RLEFLEVMQAVP
-446 VKLEDLVHVFSTI
+446 VKLEDLGHVFSMI
-459 ASGKRKYRATLNT
+459 VSGKEKYRATLNT

-504 DNDCLNNLCQIKAN
+504 DNDCLHQLCQKKAN

-560 LPEFAAL
+560 LPELAAL

-586 AAAQLKFL
+586 AAVQLKFL

-653 QEYPWVTE
+653 QEYPWVNE
-661 DGQKLPQVL
+661 GGQKLPQVL

-675 KKNKSKFQ
+675 KKN
-683 LNLLHFCQK
+683 

>member
-1 MHKNY
+1 
-6 TTFSTD
+6 
-12 EFASYG
+12 
-18 MGNVLSSLQ
+18 
-27 PQGRLEEEGHSGLV
+27 
-41 QEHTQEQNPQPEQYE
+41 
-56 NVKTLKEELNTST
+56 
-69 LSDSSD
+69 
-75 ETKLGEDTGLA
+75 
-86 EQRSWIDLGYVPPRK
+86 
-101 EVECEGL
+101 
-108 AVLDP
+108 
-113 ENYDGFKDL
+113 
-122 DVNMARLHFQ
+122 
-132 HELPPDYR
+132 
-140 IVERIGHGA
+140 
-149 FGCCF
+149 
-154 LVEKQTDLLRLDKR
+154 
-168 HVVLKVV
+168 
-175 HGMFQ
+175 MFQ

-185 IFYKSCSLYTIMI
+185 LFYKSCSLYTIMI

-209 LKFIVGMLKYLHTKH
+209 LKFIIGMLKYLHTKH

-234 NMMYFF
+234 NMMYFW
-240 REISRASWSED
+240 RDLSRQMWSWD
-251 RIRWGSTLE
+251 RAVKKDFLE
-260 REKRWPQAIQIHAL
+260 TVKRYPRAIQIHAL
-274 HDFLDYWFPM
+274 HDFLAHWFAM
-284 EDEIIACIIDA
+284 EDERIDI
-295 DMGGKIGEAKIVVN
+295 GGKIGEAKIVVN
-309 HQHHDPRNATWQ
+309 HRHHDPRNATWQ

-333 VIKTGYKMRTHATRG
+333 VIKTGYKMRSHATRG
-348 IEYDLS
+348 IEYEISLESLKDLHLHIIELYRDLS
-354 FKSLKNLHSRIIK
+354 NK
-367 LYRNLSNEYIFY
+367 YIF
-379 SNEWT
+379 SCLR
-384 VSAPVEPFTLKL
+384 APEEPFSFKL

-413 FESFKGSYSF
+413 FESFKGSYSL
-423 ASSTDTVTSCV
+423 ASSTDIVTSCV

-446 VKLEDLVHVFSTI
+446 VKLEYLGHVFSMI
-459 ASGKRKYRATLNT
+459 ASGKEKYCASLNT

-478 SPNLHGGAVF
+478 SPNLHGGAMF

-504 DNDCLNNLCQIKAN
+504 DNDCLHKLCQIKAN
-518 RANTPFFP
+518 RVHNPFFP

-586 AAAQLKFL
+586 ATAQLKFL

-629 IVFVRSEAGEVQIM
+629 LVFVRREAGEVRIM
-643 LPHGQTLSEQ
+643 LPNGQTLSEQ

-675 KKNKSKFQ
+675 KKN
-683 LNLLHFCQK
+683 

>member
-1 MHKNY
+1 
-6 TTFSTD
+6 
-12 EFASYG
+12 
-18 MGNVLSSLQ
+18 MGNLLSKGSKGSLQ
-27 PQGRLEEEGHSGLV
+27 PQGRLEEEGQSRLL
-41 QEHTQEQNPQPEQYE
+41 QEHKQGQNPQPDLVEKQELQEEQYE
-56 NVKTLKEELNTST
+56 NVEDLKEELNAST
-69 LSDSSD
+69 SDSPDSS
-75 ETKLGEDTGLA
+75 EERKHREDTGLA
-86 EQRSWIDLGYVPPRK
+86 EKKSWIDLGYVKPPR
-101 EVECEGL
+101 EVESESL
-108 AVLDP
+108 AILDP

-154 LVEKQTDLLRLDKR
+154 LVEKQTELLPCTDNR

-185 IFYKSCSLYTIMI
+185 IFYKTCSLYTIMI

-234 NMMYFF
+234 NMMYFI
-240 REISRASWSED
+240 RDVSRDWCLKYRRFVLRGD
-251 RIRWGSTLE
+251 KNKCLE
-260 REKRWPQAIQIHAL
+260 EAKEWPQAIQIHAL
-274 HDFLDYWFPM
+274 YDFLDHWFPM
-284 EDEIIACIIDA
+284 EDEQIACIIDA
-295 DMGGKIGEAKIVVN
+295 DIGGKIGEAKIVVN

-321 ISDDLIGLMNWI
+321 ISDDLIGLINWI
-333 VIKTGYKMRTHATRG
+333 IIKTGYKMRSHATRG
-348 IEYDLS
+348 IEYEVSLE
-354 FKSLKNLHSRIIK
+354 SLKDLHSHIIN
-367 LYRNLSNEYIFY
+367 LYRNLNNYFFFRY
-379 SNEWT
+379 LF
-384 VSAPVEPFTLKL
+384 APEEPFALKL

-401 YLDELLKGKFLH
+401 YLDELLKGKFLL
-413 FESFKGSYSF
+413 FESFKGSYSL
-423 ASSTDTVTSCV
+423 ASSTDKVTSCV

-446 VKLEDLVHVFSTI
+446 VKLEDLGHVFSMI
-459 ASGKRKYRATLNT
+459 ASGKEKYRATLNT

-504 DNDCLNNLCQIKAN
+504 DNDCLHKLCQIKAN

-545 LEDLAAN
+545 LENLAAN

-560 LPEFAAL
+560 LPELAAL

-586 AAAQLKFL
+586 AAVQLKFL

-629 IVFVRSEAGEVQIM
+629 IVFVRSEEGEVQIM

-661 DGQKLPQVL
+661 DDQKLPQVL

-675 KKNKSKFQ
+675 KKN
-683 LNLLHFCQK
+683 

>member
-1 MHKNY
+1 
-6 TTFSTD
+6 
-12 EFASYG
+12 
-18 MGNVLSSLQ
+18 MGNLLSKGSKGSLQ
-27 PQGRLEEEGHSGLV
+27 PQGRLEEEGQSRLL
-41 QEHTQEQNPQPEQYE
+41 QEHKQEQNPQPDLVEKQELQDQEEQYE
-56 NVKTLKEELNTST
+56 NVKDLKEELNTST
-69 LSDSSD
+69 SDSPDSS
-75 ETKLGEDTGLA
+75 EERKHREDTGLA
-86 EQRSWIDLGYVPPRK
+86 EKKSWIDLGYVKPPR
-101 EVECEGL
+101 EVESESL
-108 AVLDP
+108 AILDP

-154 LVEKQTDLLRLDKR
+154 LVEKQTELLPCTDNR

-185 IFYKSCSLYTIMI
+185 IFYKTCSLYTIMI

-234 NMMYFF
+234 NMMYFI
-240 REISRASWSED
+240 RDVSRDWWFEYRFFFLRGD
-251 RIRWGSTLE
+251 KIKCLE
-260 REKRWPQAIQIHAL
+260 EAKEWPQAIQIHAL
-274 HDFLDYWFPM
+274 HDFLDHWFPM
-284 EDEIIACIIDA
+284 QDEQIACIIDA

-321 ISDDLIGLMNWI
+321 ISDDLIGLINWI
-333 VIKTGYKMRTHATRG
+333 IIKTGYKMRSHATRG
-348 IEYDLS
+348 IEYEVSLE
-354 FKSLKNLHSRIIK
+354 SLKDLHSHIIN
-367 LYRNLSNEYIFY
+367 LYRNLNNYFFFRY
-379 SNEWT
+379 LF
-384 VSAPVEPFTLKL
+384 APEEPFALKL

-401 YLDELLKGKFLH
+401 YLDEFLKGKFLL
-413 FESFKGSYSF
+413 FESFKGSYSL
-423 ASSTDTVTSCV
+423 ASSTDKVTSCV

-446 VKLEDLVHVFSTI
+446 VKLEDLGHVFSMI
-459 ASGKRKYRATLNT
+459 ASGKEKCRATLNT

-504 DNDCLNNLCQIKAN
+504 DNDCLLKLCQIKAN
-518 RANTPFFP
+518 RTNTPFFP
-526 HLLHAFCTP
+526 NLLHAFCTP

-560 LPEFAAL
+560 LPELAAL

-586 AAAQLKFL
+586 AAVQLKFL

-605 KRFGTRHAAA
+605 KHFGTRHAAA

-675 KKNKSKFQ
+675 KKN
-683 LNLLHFCQK
+683 

>member
-1 MHKNY
+1 
-6 TTFSTD
+6 
-12 EFASYG
+12 
-18 MGNVLSSLQ
+18 MGNLLSKGSKGSLQ
-27 PQGRLEEEGHSGLV
+27 PQGRLEEEGQSRLL
-41 QEHTQEQNPQPEQYE
+41 QEHKQEQDPQPDLVEKQELQDQEEQYE
-56 NVKTLKEELNTST
+56 NVKDIKEELNTST
-69 LSDSSD
+69 SDSQDSS
-75 ETKLGEDTGLA
+75 EERKHREDTGLA
-86 EQRSWIDLGYVPPRK
+86 EKKSWIDLGYVKPPR
-101 EVECEGL
+101 EVESESL

-154 LVEKQTDLLRLDKR
+154 LVEKQTELLPCTDNR

-209 LKFIVGMLKYLHTKH
+209 LKFIVGMLKYLHTRH

-234 NMMYFF
+234 NMMYFV
-240 REISRASWSED
+240 RDISRKWWLNY
-251 RIRWGSTLE
+251 RGYGIRVLDDNYWLE
-260 REKRWPQAIQIHAL
+260 RAKKWPQAIQVHAL
-274 HDFLDYWFPM
+274 HDFLAHWFAM
-284 EDEIIACIIDA
+284 EDEQIACIIDA
-295 DMGGKIGEAKIVVN
+295 DIGGKIGEAKIVVN

-321 ISDDLIGLMNWI
+321 ISDDLIGLINWI
-333 VIKTGYKMRTHATRG
+333 VIKTGYKMRSHATRG
-348 IEYDLS
+348 IEYDISLE
-354 FKSLKNLHSRIIK
+354 SLKDLHSHIIE
-367 LYRNLSNEYIFY
+367 LYRHLSNEYIFGY
-379 SNEWT
+379 IQ
-384 VSAPVEPFTLKL
+384 APRQPFELKL

-413 FESFKGSYSF
+413 FESFKGSYSL
-423 ASSTDTVTSCV
+423 ASSTNKVTSCV
-434 KLEFLEVMQAVP
+434 KLEFLEVMKAVP
-446 VKLEDLVHVFSTI
+446 VKLEDLGKVFSTI
-459 ASGKRKYRATLNT
+459 ASGKEKYRTTLNT

-605 KRFGTRHAAA
+605 KHFGTRHAAA
-615 LATAEWMRLKHVDG
+615 LATAEWMRLKHING

-643 LPHGQTLSEQ
+643 LPHGQTLSKQ

-670 CIEDK
+670 CIEEK
-675 KKNKSKFQ
+675 KKKKRKF
-683 LNLLHFCQK
+683 

>member
-1 MHKNY
+1 
-6 TTFSTD
+6 
-12 EFASYG
+12 
-18 MGNVLSSLQ
+18 MGNLLSKGSKGSLQ
-27 PQGRLEEEGHSGLV
+27 PQGRLEEEGQSRLL
-41 QEHTQEQNPQPEQYE
+41 QEHKQEQNPQPDLVEKQELQDQEEQYE
-56 NVKTLKEELNTST
+56 NVKDLKEELNTST
-69 LSDSSD
+69 SDSPDSS
-75 ETKLGEDTGLA
+75 EERKPREDTGLA
-86 EQRSWIDLGYVPPRK
+86 EKKSWIDLGYVKPPR
-101 EVECEGL
+101 EVESESL
-108 AVLDP
+108 AILDP

-154 LVEKQTDLLRLDKR
+154 LVEKQTELLPCTDNR

-209 LKFIVGMLKYLHTKH
+209 LKFIVGMLKYLHTRH

-234 NMMYFF
+234 NMMYFV
-240 REISRASWSED
+240 RDISRKWWLNHRGYD
-251 RIRWGSTLE
+251 IRVLDDNYWLE
-260 REKRWPQAIQIHAL
+260 RAKKWPQAIQVHAL
-274 HDFLDYWFPM
+274 HDFLAHWFAM
-284 EDEIIACIIDA
+284 EDEQIACIIDA
-295 DMGGKIGEAKIVVN
+295 DIGGKIGEAKIVVN

-333 VIKTGYKMRTHATRG
+333 VIKTGYKMRSHATRG
-348 IEYDLS
+348 IEYEISLESLKDLHLHIIELYRDLS
-354 FKSLKNLHSRIIK
+354 KK
-367 LYRNLSNEYIFY
+367 YIFSY
-379 SNEWT
+379 LRATE
-384 VSAPVEPFTLKL
+384 EPFSFKL

-413 FESFKGSYSF
+413 FESFKGSYSL
-423 ASSTDTVTSCV
+423 ASSTDKVTSCV

-446 VKLEDLVHVFSTI
+446 VKLEDLGHVFSMI
-459 ASGKRKYRATLNT
+459 ASGKEKYRATLNT

-504 DNDCLNNLCQIKAN
+504 DNDCLHKLCQIKAN

-552 SGDSSLKT
+552 SGDSLLKT

-599 LCKADG
+599 LCKTDG

-675 KKNKSKFQ
+675 KKN
-683 LNLLHFCQK
+683 

>member
-1 MHKNY
+1 M
-6 TTFSTD
+6 
-12 EFASYG
+12 A
-18 MGNVLSSLQ
+18 
-27 PQGRLEEEGHSGLV
+27 
-41 QEHTQEQNPQPEQYE
+41 
-56 NVKTLKEELNTST
+56 
-69 LSDSSD
+69 
-75 ETKLGEDTGLA
+75 
-86 EQRSWIDLGYVPPRK
+86 I
-101 EVECEGL
+101 
-108 AVLDP
+108 LDP
-113 ENYDGFKDL
+113 ENYNGFKDL

-154 LVEKQTDLLRLDKR
+154 LVEKQTELLPCTDNR

-180 PRRPV
+180 TRRPV
-185 IFYKSCSLYTIMI
+185 IFYKTCSLYTIMI

-209 LKFIVGMLKYLHTKH
+209 LRFIVGMLKYLHTKH

-234 NMMYFF
+234 NMMYFV
-240 REISRASWSED
+240 RDISRKWWLNY
-251 RIRWGSTLE
+251 RGYGIRVLDENYWFE
-260 REKRWPQAIQIHAL
+260 RAKKWPQAIQVHAL
-274 HDFLDYWFPM
+274 HDFLDDWFAM
-284 EDEIIACIIDA
+284 EDEQITCIIDA
-295 DMGGKIGEAKIVVN
+295 DMGGKIGEAM
-309 HQHHDPRNATWQ
+309 
-321 ISDDLIGLMNWI
+321 IGLMNWI
-333 VIKTGYKMRTHATRG
+333 VLKTGYKMRSHATRG
-348 IEYDLS
+348 IEYDISLE
-354 FKSLKNLHSRIIK
+354 SLKDLHSHIIE
-367 LYRNLSNEYIFY
+367 LYRHLSNEYIFRY
-379 SNEWT
+379 LK
-384 VSAPVEPFTLKL
+384 APREPFKLKL

-413 FESFKGSYSF
+413 FESFKGSYSL
-423 ASSTDTVTSCV
+423 ASSTDKVTSCV
-434 KLEFLEVMQAVP
+434 KLEFLEVMKAVP
-446 VKLEDLVHVFSTI
+446 VKLEDLGHVFSTI
-459 ASGKRKYRATLNT
+459 ASGKEKYRTTLNT

-488 VIVDKEHK
+488 VIADKEHK

-504 DNDCLNNLCQIKAN
+504 DNECLNNLCQIKAN

-526 HLLHAFCTP
+526 HLLHAFCSP

-599 LCKADG
+599 LCKTDG

-629 IVFVRSEAGEVQIM
+629 VVFVRSEAGGVQIM

-670 CIEDK
+670 CIEGK
-675 KKNKSKFQ
+675 KKN
-683 LNLLHFCQK
+683 